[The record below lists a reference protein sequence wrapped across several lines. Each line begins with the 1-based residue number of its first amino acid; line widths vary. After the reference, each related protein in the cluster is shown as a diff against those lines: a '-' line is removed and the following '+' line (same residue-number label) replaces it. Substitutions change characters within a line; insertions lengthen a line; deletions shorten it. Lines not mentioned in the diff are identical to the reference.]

1 MTIRPWAAAKS
12 EALHSRAPRGGRGT
26 PLRGQ
31 GASLGPRHPA
41 GGGPGRGAG
50 REAWGQPEG
59 HRRKQRRL
67 RRPSP
72 GGDGARR
79 RPPRSPFP
87 PRRPLDRR
95 PAAPLPGTQGSP
107 AGSRPELHSRRARS
121 SASPLPGPAPLPPR
135 GPLPA
140 PRRRGSHR
148 TRQPRAPPPSPAPEP
163 GARPCAAHCAC
174 ARAPLR
180 ACSVS
185 PPGPKSATPGFRGG
199 LAACCDGRGAHLA
212 GSFAGEWKRRGRLGV
227 E

>member
-1 MTIRPWAAAKS
+1 MTIRPWAASKS
-12 EALHSRAPRGGRGT
+12 ESLHYRVPRGGRGT

-31 GASLGPRHPA
+31 GASLCPRHPA
-41 GGGPGRGAG
+41 GGGPGRGAAQ
-50 REAWGQPEG
+50 EAWGQPEG

-121 SASPLPGPAPLPPR
+121 LQRLPTSGSSPPSLRAVPSQRRAAAAATEHVNRARRRPAPPRSPARGPAPP
-135 GPLPA
+135 
-140 PRRRGSHR
+140 
-148 TRQPRAPPPSPAPEP
+148 T
-163 GARPCAAHCAC
+163 AH
-174 ARAPLR
+174 ARAPL
-180 ACSVS
+180 C
-185 PPGPKSATPGFRGG
+185 
-199 LAACCDGRGAHLA
+199 AHA
-212 GSFAGEWKRRGRLGV
+212 P
-227 E
+227 